1 MTAADSH
8 GLRHALDALV
18 VAANQAGLDSA
29 AARDE
34 GVRIAAAVAESAIG
48 ASVQWV
54 EQTDAG
60 GAGEFFEAAS
70 SARRW
75 RASPTDLLSRL
86 AIESP
91 EHAGDYAKALTDVVA
106 AASEL
111 GEPSLGVLGAASA
124 TAAAQ
129 LAGARQSPAVP
140 PLSRTESTLFPST
153 TLSSGPIVGRQFT
166 PDQFTPDQFTDEQPD
181 FARPGDAT
189 MAELARRAGLTP
201 TEPQSAP
208 PVATRQEPAP
218 QTPTAAEPEKPKKT
232 VEELLAELDSLIGL
246 DRVKREIHRQTQLLR
261 IDQLRTAAGLTTPTL
276 TRHLVFL
283 GNPGTGK
290 TTVARLV
297 AGIYEALGILSKGHL
312 VEVDRS
318 ELVGGYLGQTATKT
332 SEVIASAVGGVLF
345 IDEAYGL
352 ALDQYGAEAI
362 TTIVKDMEDH
372 RDDLVVIVAGYP
384 EPMQGFMET
393 NPGLAS
399 RFSTSITFQDYT
411 DTELRDIFV
420 RLAVASDFEAT
431 PEALE
436 RFEQIVSI
444 EPRGEGFG
452 NGRYARNLLDKAIAR
467 HAWRLRDVAEPSLD
481 DLRLL
486 VAEDLNDSNDGDAPD
501 ADGGPVV
508 DPIVVDVPQTEQ
520 TDAPSTDSA
529 SPPEDELDTEAHT
542 DPPSDD
548 PAEPT
553 TSKDTE

>member
-1 MTAADSH
+1 MTSSDSH
-8 GLRHALDALV
+8 ELTRALDALV
-18 VAANQAGLDSA
+18 AAAETAGLDSA

-48 ASVQWV
+48 ASVEWLA
-54 EQTDAG
+54 QT
-60 GAGEFFEAAS
+60 GAASADEFFEAAS

-75 RASPTDLLSRL
+75 RASPTDLLSTL
-86 AIESP
+86 AADAP
-91 EHAGDYAKALTDVVA
+91 QHAGVYAKALTGVVA

-111 GEPSLGVLGAASA
+111 GEPSIGVLGAASA

-129 LAGARQSPAVP
+129 LAGARQAPSIP
-140 PLSRTESTLFPST
+140 PLSRTASTLFPST
-153 TLSSGPIVGRQFT
+153 TLSSGPGVGQPFSA
-166 PDQFTPDQFTDEQPD
+166 DQFDAQQPE

-201 TEPQSAP
+201 SAPETVAPTAVQSAP
-208 PVATRQEPAP
+208 ADAPVA
-218 QTPTAAEPEKPKKT
+218 AEDEKPKKS

-297 AGIYEALGILSKGHL
+297 AGIYAALGILSKGHL

-332 SEVIASAVGGVLF
+332 SEVVAGAIGGVLF

-384 EPMQGFMET
+384 EPMRGFMET

-420 RLAVASDFEAT
+420 RLAQSSDFEPT
-431 PEALE
+431 PDALE

-467 HAWRLRDVAEPSLD
+467 HAWRLRDVAEPTLD

-486 VAEDLNDSNDGDAPD
+486 LAEDLNDSNDGEVRDGDDETTGAP
-501 ADGGPVV
+501 
-508 DPIVVDVPQTEQ
+508 ILVDVPQTGE
-520 TDAPSTDSA
+520 TDALEADSA
-529 SPPEDELDTEAHT
+529 DAAPSA

>member
-1 MTAADSH
+1 MTSADSH
-8 GLRHALDALV
+8 ELRQALDALV
-18 VAANQAGLDSA
+18 AAAESAGLDSA

-54 EQTDAG
+54 DQT
-60 GAGEFFEAAS
+60 GAGSADEFFEAAS

-86 AIESP
+86 AAEAP
-91 EHAGDYAKALTDVVA
+91 QHAGDYAKALIGVVA

-111 GEPSLGVLGAASA
+111 GEPSIGVLGAASA

-129 LAGARQSPAVP
+129 LAGARQAPLIP
-140 PLSRTESTLFPST
+140 PLSRTEATLFPST
-153 TLSSGPIVGRQFT
+153 TLAPIPHVGQPLT
-166 PDQFTPDQFTDEQPD
+166 ADLLSTEQPN

-189 MAELARRAGLTP
+189 MAELARRAGLTSSEPEPVSP
-201 TEPQSAP
+201 TATQPAPAAAP
-208 PVATRQEPAP
+208 PA
-218 QTPTAAEPEKPKKT
+218 AAEEEKPKKT

-297 AGIYEALGILSKGHL
+297 AGIYAALGILSKGHL

-332 SEVIASAVGGVLF
+332 SEVVAGAIGGVLF
-345 IDEAYGL
+345 VDEAYGL

-384 EPMQGFMET
+384 EPMRGFMET

-411 DTELRDIFV
+411 DAELRDIFV
-420 RLAVASDFEAT
+420 RLAEASDFEPT
-431 PEALE
+431 PEALA

-444 EPRGEGFG
+444 EPRDEGFG

-467 HAWRLRDVAEPSLD
+467 HAWRLRDVAEPTLD
-481 DLRLL
+481 ELRLL
-486 VAEDLNDSNDGDAPD
+486 LADDLNDSNDGEVQSTDNEAIGAP
-501 ADGGPVV
+501 
-508 DPIVVDVPQTEQ
+508 ILVDVPQTDQ
-520 TDAPSTDSA
+520 TSA
-529 SPPEDELDTEAHT
+529 IEAESADTVPAAV
-542 DPPSDD
+542 PPSDD

>member
-1 MTAADSH
+1 MTPSDSH
-8 GLRHALDALV
+8 ELRQALDALV
-18 VAANQAGLDSA
+18 AAAETAGIDSA

-48 ASVQWV
+48 ASGEWV
-54 EQTDAG
+54 DQT
-60 GAGEFFEAAS
+60 GARSTDEFFEAAS

-75 RASPTDLLSRL
+75 RASPTDLLSAL
-86 AIESP
+86 ATDSP
-91 EHAGDYAKALTDVVA
+91 QHAGAYAKALTGVVA

-111 GEPSLGVLGAASA
+111 GEPSIGVLGAASA

-129 LAGARQSPAVP
+129 LAGARQAPSIT
-140 PLSRTESTLFPST
+140 PLSRTEATLFPST
-153 TLSSGPIVGRQFT
+153 TLSSGFPAGQPFSA
-166 PDQFTPDQFTDEQPD
+166 DQFDARQPD

-201 TEPQSAP
+201 TAP
-208 PVATRQEPAP
+208 EPVA
-218 QTPTAAEPEKPKKT
+218 PTAAQPAPADAPVTAEEEKPKKT

-297 AGIYEALGILSKGHL
+297 AGIYAALGILSKGHL

-332 SEVIASAVGGVLF
+332 SEVVAGAIGGVLF

-384 EPMQGFMET
+384 EPMRGFMET

-420 RLAVASDFEAT
+420 RLAESSDFEPT

-444 EPRGEGFG
+444 EPRDEGFG

-467 HAWRLRDVAEPSLD
+467 HAWRLRDVAEPTLD

-486 VAEDLNDSNDGDAPD
+486 LAEDLNDSNDGEAQNADDEAIDAP
-501 ADGGPVV
+501 
-508 DPIVVDVPQTEQ
+508 ILVDVPQTEEMRALEQ
-520 TDAPSTDSA
+520 GSADAAPTA
-529 SPPEDELDTEAHT
+529 

>member
-1 MTAADSH
+1 MTSADTND
-8 GLRHALDALV
+8 LRGALDALV
-18 VAANQAGLDSA
+18 AVAESAGLDSG

-34 GVRIAAAVAESAIG
+34 GLRIAAAVAESAIG
-48 ASVQWV
+48 ASRDWV
-54 EQTDAG
+54 EQT
-60 GAGEFFEAAS
+60 GADSADDFFEAAS

-75 RASPTDLLSRL
+75 RASPTDLLARL
-86 AIESP
+86 AAESP
-91 EHAGDYAKALTDVVA
+91 THAGDYAKALTGVVA

-111 GEPSLGVLGAASA
+111 GEPSMSVLGAASA
-124 TAAAQ
+124 AAAAQ
-129 LAGARQSPAVP
+129 LAGARQAPTLP

-153 TLSSGPIVGRQFT
+153 SLSSEPFSAGQF
-166 PDQFTPDQFTDEQPD
+166 DGAQPD

-201 TEPQSAP
+201 PQPQHESPTATQQAP
-208 PVATRQEPAP
+208 ERAAPA
-218 QTPTAAEPEKPKKT
+218 AAEPQRPTKS
-232 VEELLAELDSLIGL
+232 VEELLAELDGLIGL

-297 AGIYEALGILSKGHL
+297 AGIYAALGILSKGHL

-332 SEVIASAVGGVLF
+332 SEVIAGAIGGVLF

-399 RFSTSITFQDYT
+399 RFSTSITFQDYS
-411 DTELRDIFV
+411 DEELRDIFV
-420 RLAVASDFEAT
+420 RLAVASDFEPT
-431 PEALE
+431 PETLE

-467 HAWRLRDVAEPSLD
+467 HAWRLRDVAEPTLD
-481 DLRLL
+481 ELRLL
-486 VAEDLNDSNDGDAPD
+486 LPDDLNDSNDGGPD
-501 ADGGPVV
+501 GTAADSLV
-508 DPIVVDVPQTEQ
+508 DPIVVDVQQ
-520 TDAPSTDSA
+520 TDHNDAAEIEADPDASTA
-529 SPPEDELDTEAHT
+529 S
-542 DPPSDD
+542 PSDD
-548 PAEPT
+548 PTEPT
-553 TSKDTE
+553 TPKDTE

>member
-1 MTAADSH
+1 MTSADSTE
-8 GLRHALDALV
+8 LRQALDALV
-18 VAANQAGLDSA
+18 AAARNAGLDA
-29 AARDE
+29 VAARDE
-34 GVRIAAAVAESAIG
+34 GVRISAAVAESAIG
-48 ASVQWV
+48 ASLQWV
-54 EQTDAG
+54 DAT
-60 GAGEFFEAAS
+60 GAASADDFFEAAS

-75 RASPTDLLSRL
+75 RASPTDLLSGL
-86 AIESP
+86 ASDSP
-91 EHAGDYAKALTDVVA
+91 QHAGDYAKALTAVIA

-111 GEPSLGVLGAASA
+111 GEPSIGVLGAASA

-129 LAGARQSPAVP
+129 LAGARQAPALP
-140 PLSRTESTLFPST
+140 PISRTESTLFPST
-153 TLSSGPIVGRQFT
+153 TLTSAPPFTAEQFST
-166 PDQFTPDQFTDEQPD
+166 EQPD

-201 TEPQSAP
+201 AETDQNSPT
-208 PVATRQEPAP
+208 ATQPAP
-218 QTPTAAEPEKPKKT
+218 AATPPAAPEPEKPKKT
-232 VEELLAELDSLIGL
+232 VEELLAELDGLIGL

-297 AGIYEALGILSKGHL
+297 AGIYAALGILSKGHL

-332 SEVIASAVGGVLF
+332 SEVIAGAIGGVLF

-384 EPMQGFMET
+384 EPMKGFMET

-399 RFSTSITFQDYT
+399 RFSTSITFQDYS
-411 DTELRDIFV
+411 DAELRDIFV
-420 RLAVASDFEAT
+420 RLAEASDFEAT

-444 EPRGEGFG
+444 EPRDEGFG

-467 HAWRLRDVAEPSLD
+467 HAWRLRDVAEPTLD

-486 VAEDLNDSNDGDAPD
+486 VAEDLNDSNDGDTPD
-501 ADGGPVV
+501 ADGTSAV
-508 DPIVVDVPQTEQ
+508 DPILVDVPQTDQ
-520 TDAPSTDSA
+520 TDDS
-529 SPPEDELDTEAHT
+529 
-542 DPPSDD
+542 PSDD
-548 PAEPT
+548 RAEPT

>member
-1 MTAADSH
+1 MTSSDSH
-8 GLRHALDALV
+8 GLRQALDALV
-18 VAANQAGLDSA
+18 EAANKAGLDSA

-48 ASVQWV
+48 ASLQWV
-54 EQTDAG
+54 DET
-60 GAGEFFEAAS
+60 GAGSAAEFFEAAS

-75 RASPTDLLSRL
+75 RASPTDLLSLL
-86 AIESP
+86 AAESP
-91 EHAGDYAKALTDVVA
+91 EHAGDYAKALTGVVA

-111 GEPSLGVLGAASA
+111 GEPSMGVLGAASA

-129 LAGARQSPAVP
+129 LAGVRQAASIP
-140 PLSRTESTLFPST
+140 PLSRIESTLFPTT
-153 TLSSGPIVGRQFT
+153 TLSSDAVGGPQFA
-166 PDQFTPDQFTDEQPD
+166 PEQFAAEQPD

-201 TEPQSAP
+201 AESPTDPHSASP
-208 PVATRQEPAP
+208 IATNLAPAEQP
-218 QTPTAAEPEKPKKT
+218 SAAAKPEKPKKT

-332 SEVIASAVGGVLF
+332 SEVIAGAVGGVLF

-411 DTELRDIFV
+411 DAELRDIFV

-467 HAWRLRDVAEPSLD
+467 HAWRLRDVAEPTLD

-486 VAEDLNDSNDGDAPD
+486 VADDLNDSNDGDAPD

-520 TDAPSTDSA
+520 TDAPQAESDV
-529 SPPEDELDTEAHT
+529 
-542 DPPSDD
+542 PPSDD

-553 TSKDTE
+553 PSKDTE

>member
-1 MTAADSH
+1 MTSADSH
-8 GLRHALDALV
+8 ELRQALDALV
-18 VAANQAGLDSA
+18 AAAESAGLDSA

-54 EQTDAG
+54 DQT
-60 GAGEFFEAAS
+60 GAGSADEFFEAAS

-86 AIESP
+86 AAEAP
-91 EHAGDYAKALTDVVA
+91 QHAGDYAKALTGVVA

-111 GEPSLGVLGAASA
+111 GEPSIGVLGAASA

-129 LAGARQSPAVP
+129 LAGARQAPSIP
-140 PLSRTESTLFPST
+140 PLSRTEATLFPST
-153 TLSSGPIVGRQFT
+153 TLAPIPHAAQPLT
-166 PDQFTPDQFTDEQPD
+166 ADQLSTQQPD

-189 MAELARRAGLTP
+189 MAELARRAGLTSSEPEPVSP
-201 TEPQSAP
+201 TATQPAPAAAP
-208 PVATRQEPAP
+208 P
-218 QTPTAAEPEKPKKT
+218 AEEEEEKPKKT

-297 AGIYEALGILSKGHL
+297 AGIYAALGILSKGHL

-332 SEVIASAVGGVLF
+332 SEVVAGAIGGVLF

-384 EPMQGFMET
+384 EPMRGFMET

-411 DTELRDIFV
+411 DAELRDIFV
-420 RLAVASDFEAT
+420 RLAEASDFEPT
-431 PEALE
+431 PEALA

-444 EPRGEGFG
+444 EPRDEGFG

-467 HAWRLRDVAEPSLD
+467 HAWRLRGVAEPTLD
-481 DLRLL
+481 ELRLL
-486 VAEDLNDSNDGDAPD
+486 LADDLNDSNDGEVQSTAGEAVGAP
-501 ADGGPVV
+501 
-508 DPIVVDVPQTEQ
+508 ILVDVPQTDQ
-520 TDAPSTDSA
+520 TSA
-529 SPPEDELDTEAHT
+529 IEAESADTVPAAV
-542 DPPSDD
+542 PPSDD

>member
-1 MTAADSH
+1 MTAADTH
-8 GLRHALDALV
+8 DLRRALDALE
-18 VAANQAGLDSA
+18 VAAAQAGLDSS

-48 ASVQWV
+48 ASLQWV
-54 EQTDAG
+54 EQT
-60 GAGEFFEAAS
+60 GAASADEFFEAAS

-75 RASPTDLLSRL
+75 RASPTDLLGRL
-86 AIESP
+86 AVESP
-91 EHAGDYAKALTDVVA
+91 QHAGDYARALTAVVA

-111 GEPSLGVLGAASA
+111 GEPSIGVLGAASS

-129 LAGARQSPAVP
+129 LAGARQAPTIPSI
-140 PLSRTESTLFPST
+140 SRIESTLFPST
-153 TLSSGPIVGRQFT
+153 TFTPHPGPQLT
-166 PDQFTPDQFTDEQPD
+166 PDQLGVEQPE

-189 MAELARRAGLTP
+189 MAELARRAGLAP
-201 TEPQSAP
+201 AEPNAGSPAAIQQAP
-208 PVATRQEPAP
+208 ADAP
-218 QTPTAAEPEKPKKT
+218 IAAEPEKPKRS
-232 VEELLAELDSLIGL
+232 VEELLAELDGLIGL

-297 AGIYEALGILSKGHL
+297 AGIYAALGILSKGHL

-332 SEVIASAVGGVLF
+332 SEVIAGAIGGVLF

-384 EPMQGFMET
+384 EPMRGFMET

-411 DTELRDIFV
+411 DDELRDIFV

-444 EPRGEGFG
+444 EPRNEGFG

-467 HAWRLRDVAEPSLD
+467 HAWRLRDVA
-481 DLRLL
+481 
-486 VAEDLNDSNDGDAPD
+486 AP
-501 ADGGPVV
+501 
-508 DPIVVDVPQTEQ
+508 T
-520 TDAPSTDSA
+520 
-529 SPPEDELDTEAHT
+529 
-542 DPPSDD
+542 
-548 PAEPT
+548 
-553 TSKDTE
+553 

>member
-1 MTAADSH
+1 MTTADSH
-8 GLRHALDALV
+8 GLRQALDALV

-54 EQTDAG
+54 DET
-60 GAGEFFEAAS
+60 GAGSAAEFFEAAS

-86 AIESP
+86 AAESP
-91 EHAGDYAKALTDVVA
+91 EHAGDYAKALTGVVA

-111 GEPSLGVLGAASA
+111 GEPSMGVLGAASA

-129 LAGARQSPAVP
+129 LAGARRAPSIP

-153 TLSSGPIVGRQFT
+153 TLSSGPVGGQQFT
-166 PDQFTPDQFTDEQPD
+166 PEQFITEQPD

-201 TEPQSAP
+201 AESPADPQSASP
-208 PVATRQEPAP
+208 TATRPAP
-218 QTPTAAEPEKPKKT
+218 GEHAPADAEPEKPKKT

-332 SEVIASAVGGVLF
+332 SEVIAGAVGGVLF

-399 RFSTSITFQDYT
+399 RFSTSITFQDYS

-508 DPIVVDVPQTEQ
+508 DPIVVDMSQTEQ
-520 TDAPSTDSA
+520 TDASQAESDVAPAAD
-529 SPPEDELDTEAHT
+529 LDAEART
-542 DPPSDD
+542 LTPSDD

-553 TSKDTE
+553 PSKDTE

>member
-1 MTAADSH
+1 LLSQLA
-8 GLRHALDALV
+8 
-18 VAANQAGLDSA
+18 
-29 AARDE
+29 
-34 GVRIAAAVAESAIG
+34 AESP
-48 ASVQWV
+48 Q
-54 EQTDAG
+54 
-60 GAGEFFEAAS
+60 
-70 SARRW
+70 
-75 RASPTDLLSRL
+75 
-86 AIESP
+86 
-91 EHAGDYAKALTDVVA
+91 HAGDYAKALTGVVA

-111 GEPSLGVLGAASA
+111 GEPSMSVLGAASA
-124 TAAAQ
+124 AAAAQ
-129 LAGARQSPAVP
+129 LAGVRQAPTIQPS
-140 PLSRTESTLFPST
+140 SRTESTLFPST
-153 TLSSGPIVGRQFT
+153 TLSSGLSSGPQFA
-166 PDQFTPDQFTDEQPD
+166 PEQFITEQPD

-201 TEPQSAP
+201 AESPAEPQSAAP
-208 PVATRQEPAP
+208 TAAKPAP
-218 QTPTAAEPEKPKKT
+218 AEQPPATAEPEKPKKS

-332 SEVIASAVGGVLF
+332 SEVIAGAVGGVLF

-399 RFSTSITFQDYT
+399 RFSTTITFQDYT
-411 DTELRDIFV
+411 DAELRDIFV

-486 VAEDLNDSNDGDAPD
+486 VAEDLNDSHDGDTPD

-520 TDAPSTDSA
+520 TDAPQVESDVPQADSDV
-529 SPPEDELDTEAHT
+529 PPAADLDAEAHT
-542 DPPSDD
+542 APPSDD

-553 TSKDTE
+553 PSKDTE

>member
-1 MTAADSH
+1 MTSADTH
-8 GLRHALDALV
+8 DLRNALDALE
-18 VAANQAGLDSA
+18 VAAVQAGLDA
-29 AARDE
+29 TAARDE

-48 ASVQWV
+48 ASLQWV
-54 EQTDAG
+54 EQT
-60 GAGEFFEAAS
+60 GAAAPDEFFEAAS

-75 RASPTDLLSRL
+75 RASPTDLLGQL
-86 AIESP
+86 AVESP
-91 EHAGDYAKALTDVVA
+91 QHAGDYAKALTAVVA

-111 GEPSLGVLGAASA
+111 GEPSIGVLGAASA

-129 LAGARQSPAVP
+129 LAGARQAPSIP
-140 PLSRTESTLFPST
+140 PISRTESTLFPST
-153 TLSSGPIVGRQFT
+153 TLSTVQFT
-166 PDQFTPDQFTDEQPD
+166 PEQFSVEQPD

-189 MAELARRAGLTP
+189 MAELARRAGL
-201 TEPQSAP
+201 AP
-208 PVATRQEPAP
+208 AESNPGSPVATQQAPADV
-218 QTPTAAEPEKPKKT
+218 TPAAAEPEKPKKT
-232 VEELLAELDSLIGL
+232 VEELLAELDGLIGL

-297 AGIYEALGILSKGHL
+297 AGIYAALGILSKGHL

-332 SEVIASAVGGVLF
+332 SEVIAGAIGGVLF

-411 DTELRDIFV
+411 DAELRDIFV

-444 EPRGEGFG
+444 EPRDEGFG

-467 HAWRLRDVAEPSLD
+467 HAWRLRDVAEPTLD

-486 VAEDLNDSNDGDAPD
+486 VAEDLNDSNDGDVPD
-501 ADGGPVV
+501 ADGESVV
-508 DPIVVDVPQTEQ
+508 GPIVVDVPQTDQ
-520 TDAPSTDSA
+520 
-529 SPPEDELDTEAHT
+529 T

-548 PAEPT
+548 PREPT
-553 TSKDTE
+553 PSKDTE

>member
-1 MTAADSH
+1 MTSADSP
-8 GLRHALDALV
+8 GLRRALDVL
-18 VAANQAGLDSA
+18 VAAAEQAGLDSA

-48 ASVQWV
+48 ASLRWV
-54 EQTDAG
+54 DET
-60 GAGEFFEAAS
+60 GADSADEFFEAAS

-75 RASPTDLLSRL
+75 RASPTDLLTRL
-86 AIESP
+86 AVESP
-91 EHAGDYAKALTDVVA
+91 QHAGDYARALTGVVA

-129 LAGARQSPAVP
+129 LAGARRAPSPPAVP
-140 PLSRTESTLFPST
+140 PLSRTEATLFPST
-153 TLSSGPIVGRQFT
+153 TLSSGPVSADPFGT
-166 PDQFTPDQFTDEQPD
+166 EQPD

-189 MAELARRAGLTP
+189 MAELARRAGLVP
-201 TEPQSAP
+201 AEPQQSSPAATLSAP
-208 PVATRQEPAP
+208 ADAAP
-218 QTPTAAEPEKPKKT
+218 GASEPEKPKKT
-232 VEELLAELDSLIGL
+232 VEELLAELDGLIGL

-297 AGIYEALGILSKGHL
+297 AGIYAALGILSKGHL

-332 SEVIASAVGGVLF
+332 SEVIAGAIGGVLF

-384 EPMQGFMET
+384 EPMKGFMDT

-399 RFSTSITFQDYT
+399 RFSTSITFQDYS

-420 RLAVASDFEAT
+420 RLAEASDFEAT

-444 EPRGEGFG
+444 EPRDEGFG

-467 HAWRLRDVAEPSLD
+467 HAWRLRDVAEPTLD

-486 VAEDLNDSNDGDAPD
+486 VAEDLNDTNDGDTRSIDDESA
-501 ADGGPVV
+501 V
-508 DPIVVDVPQTEQ
+508 DPILIEVPQTERIDQ
-520 TDAPSTDSA
+520 NGSEPAVD
-529 SPPEDELDTEAHT
+529 LDTETAT
-542 DPPSDD
+542 ASPSDE
-548 PAEPT
+548 PAPPT
-553 TSKDTE
+553 PSKDTE

>member
-1 MTAADSH
+1 MTSADSTE
-8 GLRHALDALV
+8 LRQALDALV
-18 VAANQAGLDSA
+18 SAARNAGLDAA

-34 GVRIAAAVAESAIG
+34 GVRISAAVAESAIG
-48 ASVQWV
+48 ASLQWV
-54 EQTDAG
+54 DAT
-60 GAGEFFEAAS
+60 GAASADDFFEAAS

-75 RASPTDLLSRL
+75 RASPTDLLSGL
-86 AIESP
+86 AIDSP
-91 EHAGDYAKALTDVVA
+91 QHAGDYAKALTAVIA

-111 GEPSLGVLGAASA
+111 GEPSIGVLGAASA

-129 LAGARQSPAVP
+129 LAGARQAPSLP
-140 PLSRTESTLFPST
+140 PISRTESTLFPST
-153 TLSSGPIVGRQFT
+153 TLASAPPFTAEQFST
-166 PDQFTPDQFTDEQPD
+166 EQPD

-201 TEPQSAP
+201 AVTDQNSPT
-208 PVATRQEPAP
+208 ATQPAP
-218 QTPTAAEPEKPKKT
+218 AAAASAAPEPEKPKKT
-232 VEELLAELDSLIGL
+232 VEELLAELDGLIGL

-297 AGIYEALGILSKGHL
+297 AGIYAALGILSKGHL

-332 SEVIASAVGGVLF
+332 SEVIAGAIGGVLF

-384 EPMQGFMET
+384 EPMKGFMDT

-411 DTELRDIFV
+411 DAELRDIFV
-420 RLAVASDFEAT
+420 RLAEASDFEAT

-444 EPRGEGFG
+444 EPRDEGFG

-467 HAWRLRDVAEPSLD
+467 HAWRLRDVAEPTLD

-486 VAEDLNDSNDGDAPD
+486 VAEDLNDSHDGDTPD
-501 ADGGPVV
+501 ADGTSAVGP
-508 DPIVVDVPQTEQ
+508 ILVDVPQTDQADTDKTETDQ
-520 TDAPSTDSA
+520 TDDS
-529 SPPEDELDTEAHT
+529 
-542 DPPSDD
+542 PSDD
-548 PAEPT
+548 RAEPT

>member
-1 MTAADSH
+1 MTPSDPH
-8 GLRHALDALV
+8 ELRQALDALE
-18 VAANQAGLDSA
+18 AAAEAAGLDSA

-54 EQTDAG
+54 DQT
-60 GAGEFFEAAS
+60 GAGSADEFFEAAS

-86 AIESP
+86 AADSP
-91 EHAGDYAKALTDVVA
+91 QHAGDYAKALTGVVA

-111 GEPSLGVLGAASA
+111 GEPSIGVLGAASA

-129 LAGARQSPAVP
+129 LAGARQAPSLP
-140 PLSRTESTLFPST
+140 PLSRTEATLFPST
-153 TLSSGPIVGRQFT
+153 TLSAVPPVGQQLSVDHF
-166 PDQFTPDQFTDEQPD
+166 DAQQPD

-189 MAELARRAGLTP
+189 MAELARKAGLTP
-201 TEPQSAP
+201 SEPQPDA
-208 PVATRQEPAP
+208 
-218 QTPTAAEPEKPKKT
+218 PTAAQPAPSDAPVAAQEEEMPKKS

-246 DRVKREIHRQTQLLR
+246 DRVKGEIHRQTQLLR

-297 AGIYEALGILSKGHL
+297 AGIYAALGILSKGHL

-332 SEVIASAVGGVLF
+332 SEVVAGAIGGVLF

-384 EPMQGFMET
+384 EPMRGFMET

-420 RLAVASDFEAT
+420 RLAESSDFEPT

-444 EPRGEGFG
+444 EPRDEGFG

-467 HAWRLRDVAEPSLD
+467 HAWRLRDVAEPTLD

-486 VAEDLNDSNDGDAPD
+486 LADDLNDSNDGEVRGTDNE
-501 ADGGPVV
+501 
-508 DPIVVDVPQTEQ
+508 PIDSPILVDVPQTDQ
-520 TDAPSTDSA
+520 TSALEAESSDAAPTAD
-529 SPPEDELDTEAHT
+529 H
-542 DPPSDD
+542 PSDD